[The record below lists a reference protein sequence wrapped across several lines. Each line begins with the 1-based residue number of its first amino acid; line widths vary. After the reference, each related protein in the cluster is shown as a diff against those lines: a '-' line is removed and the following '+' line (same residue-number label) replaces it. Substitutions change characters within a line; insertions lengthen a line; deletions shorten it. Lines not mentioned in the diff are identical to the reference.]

1 MRFDLRRETAP
12 LHENV
17 DAAFGALDLE
27 KRSDYRRF
35 IQAHRLA
42 ARAAEGQLNGAENL
56 PAIQLSPLLEA
67 DAAALDLP
75 EDDWQPPTLE
85 GEQHPLGIAY
95 VLLGSRLG
103 NRLLQRGEYWAK
115 HDPHGSR
122 SDHYLSD
129 RTHEPSWRA
138 LVEQLGRL
146 DSDEKERAAIMSSAA
161 ATFAAFEEA
170 LRHSLDTLPE

>member
-12 LHENV
+12 LHEQV

-27 KRSDYRRF
+27 QRADYRQF

-42 ARAAEGQLNGAENL
+42 ARAAERWIDGAQDVPETR
-56 PAIQLSPLLEA
+56 LSRLLEQDA
-67 DAAALDLP
+67 DALDLP
-75 EDDWQPPTLE
+75 EDDWQPDALT
-85 GEQHPLGIAY
+85 GDQHPLGIAY

-115 HDPHGSR
+115 HAQHGSR

-129 RTHEPSWRA
+129 RTHEQSWRA
-138 LVEQLGRL
+138 LVDHLGKL
-146 DSDEKERAAIMSSAA
+146 DPDESERAAIMTSAA
-161 ATFAAFEEA
+161 ATFAAFQEA
-170 LRHSLDTLPE
+170 LHHSLETLPE